1 MFDIMCPR
9 RDAGDVSDE
18 WRTGV
23 AVPNFPSLSS
33 DPTEAPVSR
42 SQEFAESGTWDLLRI
57 DPGKVASLNG
67 EPGSG
72 LTRVGLVMLAGHA
85 DEGPVAYLDVR
96 GWLSPLAAWEVGIE
110 PDRLVVVRCTDVVRW
125 GRAVAA
131 LLDGTRAVYAEV
143 PGGVKDAVI
152 RKLGALARSRRTPL
166 VLRSLAGSLPAGI
179 AHLVLEVK
187 EVTWEGAEQGHGRLR
202 LRRSVVV
209 ASGKAM
215 RGMSRTIEL
224 EDDGSNAL
232 HLVPGVGITEVGR
245 AAG

>member
-1 MFDIMCPR
+1 MFDNLCPR

-18 WRTGV
+18 RRTGV
-23 AVPNFPSLSS
+23 AVPNFPSLPRE
-33 DPTEAPVSR
+33 PTKAAVHGNQEPVG
-42 SQEFAESGTWDLLRI
+42 SGTWDLLRI

-72 LTRVGLVMLAGHA
+72 LTRVGLVMLAGYA

-110 PDRLVVVRCTDVVRW
+110 PDRLIVVRCTDVVRW

-143 PGGVKDAVI
+143 PGGVKDAAI

-166 VLRSLAGSLPAGI
+166 VLRSLTGSLPVGV

-215 RGMSRTIEL
+215 RGMPRTIEL

-232 HLVPGVGITEVGR
+232 HLVPGVGTTEAGR

>member
-1 MFDIMCPR
+1 MC
-9 RDAGDVSDE
+9 ADE
-18 WRTGV
+18 RRTGV
-23 AVPNFPSLSS
+23 AVPNF
-33 DPTEAPVSR
+33 VSHPR
-42 SQEFAESGTWDLLRI
+42 DSPKVSVQQDQELAALGTRDLLRL
-57 DPGKVASLNG
+57 DPGRVASLNG
-67 EPGSG
+67 EPGFG
-72 LTRVGLVMLAGHA
+72 LTRFGLAMLAQHA
-85 DEGPVAYLDVR
+85 GEGPVAYLDVR

-110 PDRLVVVRCTDVVRW
+110 PDRLIIVRCTDVVRW

-143 PGGVKDAVI
+143 PGGVKEAAI
-152 RKLGALARSRRTPL
+152 RKLGALARNRRTPL
-166 VLRSLAGSLPAGI
+166 VLRSLTGSLPAGI

-187 EVTWEGAEQGHGRLR
+187 EVTWEGTEQGHGRLR

-232 HLVPGVGITEVGR
+232 HLVSGVGIAEVGR